1 MKAIRKAHAVDF
13 WVWKKEWSK
22 RQAAVE
28 LDKFSH
34 EIDARLEI
42 LVPFGDPRYLY
53 IKHHCYVFPDEVVV
67 YDDGHIYRYNRD
79 DTSGKA
85 FVKRYSFEEQ
95 ETPSKYAIRLKGTEV
110 YLYYGKEE
118 NTYKFDLLQSSE
130 SNLVWFI
137 TEQEAQN
144 FINKLF
150 FNPKYNTFEAVQI
163 EGDE

>member
-28 LDKFSH
+28 LDKFSR
-34 EIDARLEI
+34 EIDAKLGI

-53 IKHHCYVFPDEVVV
+53 IENHCYVSPDEVVV
-67 YDDGHIYRYNRD
+67 YDEGQIYKYNRD
-79 DTSGKA
+79 DIDNKV
-85 FVKRYSFEEQ
+85 FVKRYSIGKQ
-95 ETPSKYAIRLKGTEV
+95 GIPSKYAIRLKGTEV

-118 NTYKFDLLQSSE
+118 NSYKFDLLQSSE
-130 SNLVWFI
+130 SNLIWFI
-137 TEQEAQN
+137 TKQEAQN
-144 FINKLF
+144 FINKVF

>member
-79 DTSGKA
+79 DISGKA

-118 NTYKFDLLQSSE
+118 NTYKFNLLQSSE

-137 TEQEAQN
+137 TKQEAQN

-163 EGDE
+163 ERDE

>member
-1 MKAIRKAHAVDF
+1 MKAVRKAHEVNF

-42 LVPFGDPRYLY
+42 LVPFGDSRYLH
-53 IKHHCYVFPDEVVV
+53 IKNHCYVFPNDAVV
-67 YDDGHIYRYNRD
+67 YDEGHIYRYNYD
-79 DTSGKA
+79 DVDSKA
-85 FVKRYSFEEQ
+85 FAKRYSIGKQ
-95 ETPSKYAIRLKGTEV
+95 GVSSKYAIRLKGTEV

-118 NTYKFDLLQSSE
+118 NNYKFDLLQSSE
-130 SNLVWFI
+130 NNLVWFI

-144 FINKLF
+144 FINKVF
-150 FNPKYNTFEAVQI
+150 FNPEYNTFEVIQI
-163 EGDE
+163 EGGE